1 MIMPQDS
8 HTQSPISQIGGAVLG
23 LVIVKHIVNRHCGGL
38 LINSTLGGAAKFL
51 VNRPL
56 APSSDV
62 AI

>member
-1 MIMPQDS
+1 MSQDS
-8 HTQSPISQIGGAVLG
+8 RAESRISQIGGAVLG

-38 LINSTLGGAAKFL
+38 LINSTLGGAVKFS